1 MVTEV
6 LLTSF
11 ILLIIGCIGL
21 VKSNTLVKNIISI
34 EIITLSSILNL
45 LFYKDMSYSNIL
57 LIIIITIS
65 ELSLAILFMI
75 NNKINSM
82 CSYKC

>member
-1 MVTEV
+1 MYIEV

-21 VKSNTLVKNIISI
+21 LKSNTLLKNIISI

-45 LFYKDMSYSNIL
+45 LYYKDISSSILLLL
-57 LIIIITIS
+57 LIITVS

-75 NNKINSM
+75 NHKINSI
-82 CSYKC
+82 

>member
-1 MVTEV
+1 MCIEV

-21 VKSNTLVKNIISI
+21 VKSNTLVQNIMSI

-45 LFYKDMSYSNIL
+45 LFYKNTSDSVTLL
-57 LIIIITIS
+57 LIIITVS

-75 NNKINSM
+75 NNKTNSI
-82 CSYKC
+82 

>member
-45 LFYKDMSYSNIL
+45 LFYKDMSDSNIL

>member
-1 MVTEV
+1 MCIEV

-21 VKSNTLVKNIISI
+21 VKSNTLVQNIMSI

-45 LFYKDMSYSNIL
+45 LFYKNTSDSVILL
-57 LIIIITIS
+57 LIIITVS

-75 NNKINSM
+75 NNKTNSI
-82 CSYKC
+82 